1 MSSLNKGLSEY
12 INPTPQTAPVVKK
25 SHETFL
31 GHVLEVVT
39 DSESDLYDG
48 IESIGLIKVNLI
60 PTNYDKPESNAKVLA
75 YPMDRGNYILPLAG
89 QQVWGMIGLAPDAT
103 QRYYY
108 GGVISTE
115 QTSTATIIPFLGAAP
130 SSLKQD
136 GYPTPAVAAKRFD
149 ERNGYQRESLA
160 KGKSLEKFR
169 EGDKIIEG
177 QFGGV
182 IKFTHTITKPGV
194 WNTAAQITN
203 INNPNQLPSK
213 DGDPMLII
221 KAEKKNP
228 GLTFEDSDI
237 NVDDCNIY
245 LTTTQN
251 VPMEL
256 NCSTKLQ
263 SYTYTP
269 DIPSEIGTTIDEE
282 SSSITKFFG
291 GGFDPNAKISIK
303 LEGSIEYAG
312 GGSVISDGSAE
323 STGLDNVLIGDSQ
336 TPTIAA
342 FSKKA
347 KLIDPEGKG
356 EKPQFLQKTGWTLK
370 QLDAELVNFK
380 PSPNVKNVIISLGT
394 NDGYTI
400 SVPPQTFMLHLRT
413 AFPSATGFYVVQGS
427 WGWGSYLIASNRAEY
442 GSTQKPSNVKA
453 YYDKFQS
460 AGFNII
466 EPPIGYSEEHPG
478 RSTPT
483 FKLIGAAIDSA
494 LR

>member
-282 SSSITKFFG
+282 SSSIAKFFG
-291 GGFDPNAKISIK
+291 GGFDPNAKIKVKI
-303 LEGSIEYAG
+303 EGSIEYTG
-312 GGSVISDGSAE
+312 GGSTIASPTADQAGNTAITSTQAPIKDGIVVFVSGYTDNKSHASQTADFQSSFGNKYTIQSYNFRDKNSIVDFATKNEAKIAAIVLYSAGGQLIQSLPSFPAAKIYIVE
-323 STGLDNVLIGDSQ
+323 AYNSTGKEERSGWYTKVPAGNMYLHATIVARGKGLKAGANTTPAGLDHFEALKDAAKK
-336 TPTIAA
+336 IAA
-342 FSKKA
+342 R
-347 KLIDPEGKG
+347 
-356 EKPQFLQKTGWTLK
+356 
-370 QLDAELVNFK
+370 V
-380 PSPNVKNVIISLGT
+380 
-394 NDGYTI
+394 
-400 SVPPQTFMLHLRT
+400 
-413 AFPSATGFYVVQGS
+413 
-427 WGWGSYLIASNRAEY
+427 
-442 GSTQKPSNVKA
+442 
-453 YYDKFQS
+453 
-460 AGFNII
+460 
-466 EPPIGYSEEHPG
+466 
-478 RSTPT
+478 
-483 FKLIGAAIDSA
+483 
-494 LR
+494 